1 VTAAAVPYLENA
13 RRHAL
18 SRATEARLSERISRL
33 RLATFLVGAGILV
46 WSLWRGATPSPIAVS
61 ALFFVVFG
69 IAVGWHARV
78 EERIARHD
86 AMRLVNLR
94 ALARGARDWS
104 QLPETGMPSEIEAAV
119 ADHPFALDLDVF
131 GRASLF
137 QWLGPAST
145 AGGRL
150 QLARWLIE
158 PASPHEVRER
168 QQAVGRLAVED
179 DWRLEMAAHGV
190 LAGAARQPDIDR
202 FLAWAEGEDPFG
214 RRAFALRAAVL
225 LIVVT
230 MWVAIALDATGVTT
244 VALWPIPLV
253 VGIVLSFATGEKV
266 QAILDRAGGGQYALG
281 RYAAMFEHAVRA
293 PIDAPRLAALRERLS
308 SHGATAPGCM
318 RRLNRILG
326 FGELRRGAAI
336 LHFPIQALTLWDFHV
351 IFALDRWRRATGPR
365 VRGWLAA
372 LGELDALALV
382 ASARRDNPG
391 WAVPEI
397 TETPAIEAD
406 GIGHPLL
413 PDDRRVANDL
423 TIGPPGTLVLITG
436 SNMSGKSTLLRSIGL
451 NIVLAQAGASV
462 CARRMTLPA
471 CDLQTSLRVQDSLE
485 RGLSYFMA
493 ALARLKGVVDAAE
506 HEREGRVLVYLLDEI
521 LQGTNS
527 AERSIA
533 VRAVARHLLDAGA
546 IGAMTTHDLAVAG
559 EEPLASSAQL
569 LHFTETLDPDGTM
582 RFDYTLRPGLAT
594 SRNALRL
601 MQLIGIDL

>member
-1 VTAAAVPYLENA
+1 MTAAAVPYLENA
-13 RRHAL
+13 RRHEL
-18 SRATEARLSERISRL
+18 SRETEARLSERISRL

-78 EERIARHD
+78 EERMARHD

-104 QLPETGMPSEIEAAV
+104 QLPETGMPAEIEAAV
-119 ADHPFALDLDVF
+119 SDHPFALDLDVF

-168 QQAVGRLAVED
+168 QQAVGRLAAED

-230 MWVAIALDATGVTT
+230 LWVSIALDATGVTN

-253 VGIVLSFATGEKV
+253 VGIVLSFATSEKV
-266 QAILDRAGGGQYALG
+266 QAILDRAGSGQYALG

-308 SHGATAPGCM
+308 SHGATAPACM

-351 IFALDRWRRATGPR
+351 IFALDRWRQATGPR

-382 ASARRDNPG
+382 ANARRDNPG

-397 TETPAIEAD
+397 TETAAIEAD

-413 PDDRRVANDL
+413 PDDRRVTNDL
-423 TIGPPGTLVLITG
+423 TVGPPGTLVLITG